1 MAKVP
6 QVDPAASLGPFKRK
20 LSGFVKSRFGIWF
33 TKHLIA
39 PIEPHVIKA
48 SNGRLTL
55 LVGAPTVN
63 VTTTGRK
70 SGERRTT
77 TLVYFTQGDDVVLI
91 ASSFGRDA
99 HPAWYLN
106 LKADPHAELF
116 ARGRRGD
123 YIASEAEGA
132 ERDRL
137 FALANK
143 LFDGYDQYQAGTDRK
158 IPVMVLSPA
167 GVA

>member
-1 MAKVP
+1 MAKMP
-6 QVDPAASLGPFKRK
+6 PVDPTTTLGPVKRT

-33 TKHLIA
+33 TKHVIA
-39 PIEPHVIKA
+39 PIEPRVIKA
-48 SNGRLTL
+48 SNGRVTF

-70 SGERRTT
+70 SGKPRTA
-77 TLVYFTQGDDVVLI
+77 TLVYFTEGDNVVLM

-106 LKADPHAELF
+106 LKADPRAELF
-116 ARGRRGD
+116 ARGRRGK
-123 YIASEAEGA
+123 YVAGEAEGP

-137 FALANK
+137 FALANR
-143 LFDGYDQYQAGTDRK
+143 LFDGYDQYQAGTERK

-167 GVA
+167 PG